1 MTRDETQAFFLERQ
15 RAWRDQDVE
24 ALTNGHAENGT
35 VTSPL
40 FGSIRGREQI
50 GASYST
56 LFRAFSEQQYIF
68 EPILVDGDRVA
79 QPFTVTTV
87 HTGEFMGMAGTGR
100 HAQVQGVFFS
110 DMANGLI
117 AHEQRLYDFT
127 SLLIQIGALRAKPA
141 K

>member
-15 RAWRDQDVE
+15 RAWSNHDVE

-50 GASYST
+50 GESYRT
-56 LFRAFSEQQYIF
+56 LFRGFSEQHYVF
-68 EPILVDGDRVA
+68 EPTLIDGDRVA
-79 QPFTVTTV
+79 QPFTVSLV

-100 HAQVQGVFFS
+100 HAQIQFVFFS

>member
-1 MTRDETQAFFLERQ
+1 MTRDETLAFFLARQ
-15 RAWRDQDVE
+15 RAWRAHDVDV
-24 ALTNGHAENGT
+24 LTNGHAENGT
-35 VTSPL
+35 VNSPL

-50 GASYST
+50 GGSYRT
-56 LFRAFSEQQYIF
+56 LFRAFSEQQYVF
-68 EPILVDGDRVA
+68 EPLLVDGDRVA

-87 HTGEFMGMAGTGR
+87 HTGEFMGMPGTGR
-100 HAQVQGVFFS
+100 HAQIQGVFFS
-110 DMANGLI
+110 DMADGLI